1 MFLYGLLSKI
11 YVGPYQNPRRRQRN
25 QQALDNDVDCTIQ
38 DIEEDSEVPFLAPVD
53 VDQLLVGHYV
63 AVNIEEWSNR
73 PLIGQVEKI
82 GQPMVTIRWLDGSY
96 NGTFRDSY
104 VGSGGNRKPWTQEI
118 DKSQIVMIG
127 VQFSTSR
134 RIRREDIEEL
144 KARYSILDNEE

>member
-1 MFLYGLLSKI
+1 MLLFQI

-25 QQALDNDVDCTIQ
+25 QLALDNTVDCATQ
-38 DIEEDSEVPFLAPVD
+38 NIEEESGVPFLAPVD
-53 VDQLLVGHYV
+53 VDQLLVGQYV

-82 GQPMVTIRWLDGSY
+82 GLPKVTIRWLDGSY

-104 VGSGGNRKPWTQEI
+104 VGSGANRKPWTQEI
-118 DKSQIVMIG
+118 DQNQIVMIV
-127 VQFSTSR
+127 VQFSSSR

-144 KARYSILDNEE
+144 KARYSTLDNEE